1 MNKKDLLRVLFLLI
15 GTVLSVLV
23 ISFSILTLGYVENND
38 MENAPMFLLFAL
50 IALGLTRLF
59 AFLKE
64 RNKIT
69 FMRFIILF
77 VIDVVLGIVV
87 LYAKNDTYLFALVGG
102 LYCLSIVLGRV
113 FKIIADR
120 SLRSIIFNVIV
131 IAAATFLAIGL
142 MIPGEN
148 FDISQVLLIVVIVM
162 AVSALVEVASLTFN
176 QLKFTVLVKII
187 FRTYALEVLV
197 GLIACMIAFS
207 LVIMRTEPLITT
219 FPDAMWYCFAVV
231 TTIGFGD
238 FSATTLTGR
247 VLTVILGIYG
257 IFVVAIIT
265 SIIVNFY
272 NETAGKED
280 SKEIKEIKKDEEKQT
295 GRRRRK

>member
-15 GTVLSVLV
+15 GTILSVLV

-38 MENAPMFLLFAL
+38 MENAPMFLLFAF
-50 IALGLTRLF
+50 ISLGVIRLL

-64 RNKIT
+64 RNKINLI
-69 FMRFIILF
+69 RFVILF
-77 VIDVVLGIVV
+77 VLDAALGVVV
-87 LYAKNDTYLFALVGG
+87 LYAKNDVYLFALVGG
-102 LYCLSIVLGRV
+102 LYCLSIVVGRI
-113 FKIIADR
+113 FKIAADH
-120 SLRSIIFNVIV
+120 SLRSIIFNAIL
-131 IAAATFLAIGL
+131 IAAAGFLAVGL
-142 MIPGEN
+142 IIPGEN
-148 FDISQVLLIVVIVM
+148 FDVSSILLIVVIVM
-162 AVSALVEVASLTFN
+162 AASALVEVASLTFN
-176 QLKFTVLVKII
+176 QLRFTVLIKII

-197 GLIACMIAFS
+197 GLLACMIAFS
-207 LVIMRTEPLITT
+207 LVIMRTEPAITT

-272 NETAGKED
+272 NETAGKSD
-280 SKEIKEIKKDEEKQT
+280 SKEIQEIKDEEKHHE
-295 GRRRRK
+295 RRRRK

>member
-15 GTVLSVLV
+15 GTILSVLV

-38 MENAPMFLLFAL
+38 MENAPMFLLFAF
-50 IALGLTRLF
+50 ISLGVIRLL

-64 RNKIT
+64 RNKINLI
-69 FMRFIILF
+69 RFIILF
-77 VIDVVLGIVV
+77 VLDAALGVVV
-87 LYAKNDTYLFALVGG
+87 LYAKNDIYLFALVGG
-102 LYCLSIVLGRV
+102 LYCLSIVVGRI
-113 FKIIADR
+113 FKIAADH
-120 SLRSIIFNVIV
+120 SLRSIIFNAIL
-131 IAAATFLAIGL
+131 IAAAGFLAVGL
-142 MIPGEN
+142 IIPGEN
-148 FDISQVLLIVVIVM
+148 FDVSSILLIVVIVM
-162 AVSALVEVASLTFN
+162 AASALVEVASLTFN
-176 QLKFTVLVKII
+176 QLRFTVLIKII

-197 GLIACMIAFS
+197 GLLACMIAFS
-207 LVIMRTEPLITT
+207 LVIMRTEPAITT

-272 NETAGKED
+272 NETAGKSD
-280 SKEIKEIKKDEEKQT
+280 SKEIQEIKDEEKHHE
-295 GRRRRK
+295 RRRRK